1 VLFLE
6 SQKRHAVA
14 GYETMGKSMIQP
26 EATMKTDPRLGQ
38 RWLQRFVSARVKRPA
53 LTVLAVFPTVALMIA
68 CEPSDKVAGV
78 AAGQANEK
86 GDEMVKDAKG
96 SYALVNGLNMY
107 YEVHGTGEPLVL
119 LHGAYTTIDTS
130 FGQLLPAL
138 AQSRQVIAIEQ
149 QGHGHTEDI
158 DRPLSF
164 QQMADDTAGLLRQLN
179 IEKADILGY
188 SMGGTIAVE
197 MGIRHPELVRKLVI
211 ISSPYKRDGWH
222 SEVHTTIEQVTPEMF
237 TGSGLPEA
245 YAEVAPNPDGWAT
258 LVQKLKTLDLEYVGR
273 NSEEFQSI
281 KAPTLIILGDS
292 DGVRLESALEM
303 FTLLGGGVFGDVA
316 GLPHSQLAVI
326 PGSTHVGVIQKTDLL
341 VPMIT
346 AFLNAPIPEARDPR

>member
-1 VLFLE
+1 
-6 SQKRHAVA
+6 
-14 GYETMGKSMIQP
+14 MIK
-26 EATMKTDPRLGQ
+26 E
-38 RWLQRFVSARVKRPA
+38 V
-53 LTVLAVFPTVALMIA
+53 
-68 CEPSDKVAGV
+68 
-78 AAGQANEK
+78 
-86 GDEMVKDAKG
+86 KG
-96 SYALVNGLNMY
+96 SYASVNGLNMY
-107 YEVHGTGEPLVL
+107 YEVYGAGEPLVL

-130 FGQLLPAL
+130 FGKMLPAL
-138 AQSRQVIAIEQ
+138 GKSRKVIAIEQ

-164 QQMADDTAGLLRQLN
+164 EQMADDTAELLRQLE

-222 SEVHTTIEQVTPEMF
+222 PEVYKTIEQITPEMF

-258 LVQKLKTLDLEYVGR
+258 LVEKLKTLDLEYVGR
-273 NSEEFQSI
+273 TPEEFQSI
-281 KAPTLIILGDS
+281 KAPALIMLGDS
-292 DGVRLESALEM
+292 DGVRLERALEM
-303 FTLLGGGVFGDVA
+303 FTLLGGGVFGDIA

-326 PGSTHVGVIQKTDLL
+326 PGSTHVGVMGKTDLL
-341 VPMIT
+341 LPMIT
-346 AFLNAPIPEARDPR
+346 EFLDAPMPEAGDHQ

>member
-1 VLFLE
+1 M
-6 SQKRHAVA
+6 
-14 GYETMGKSMIQP
+14 ETY
-26 EATMKTDPRLGQ
+26 PRRGR
-38 RWLQRFVSARVKRPA
+38 RWLNRFVWQWFNCPA
-53 LTVLAVFPTVALMIA
+53 PTVFAVLVATALVTG
-68 CEPSDKVAGV
+68 CVPSNEQAGL
-78 AAGQANEK
+78 AFSQSNEK
-86 GDEMVKDAKG
+86 GDEMVKDARG

-119 LHGAYTTIDTS
+119 LHGAYTTIDTC

-158 DRPLSF
+158 GRPLTF
-164 QQMADDTAGLLRQLN
+164 QQMADDMAGLLRHLN
-179 IEKADILGY
+179 IGKADILGY

-197 MGIRHPELVRKLVI
+197 MGIHHPELVRKLVN

-222 SEVHTTIEQVTPEMF
+222 PDVYTTIEQITPEMF
-237 TGSGLPEA
+237 VGTGLLEA

-273 NSEEFQSI
+273 TSEEFQSI
-281 KAPTLIILGDS
+281 KAPALIMLGDS
-292 DGVRLESALEM
+292 DGVRLESALDM
-303 FTLLGGGVFGDVA
+303 FTLLGGGVFGDIA

-346 AFLNAPIPEARDPR
+346 AFLDAPMPEAGDPQ